1 MRSEVQPEESASDRK
16 APPRIVATHIVLSKL
31 GRKRQL
37 RPIRLL
43 DDHFRRL
50 YRFVIRIL
58 AMREPTERA
67 KNEQHQCGR

>member
-1 MRSEVQPEESASDRK
+1 MRSEIQPDEPAPDRE
-16 APPRIVATHIVLSKL
+16 APPRIVSTHIVLSEL

-58 AMREPTERA
+58 AMREPIEQG
-67 KNEQHQCGR
+67 KNEQR